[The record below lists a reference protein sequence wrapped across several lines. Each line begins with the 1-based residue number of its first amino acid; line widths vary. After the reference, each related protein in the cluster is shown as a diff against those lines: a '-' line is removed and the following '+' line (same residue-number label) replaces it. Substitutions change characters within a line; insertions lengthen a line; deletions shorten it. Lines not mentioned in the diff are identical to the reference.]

1 MKIEITVDI
10 TPEEVR
16 RLYGLPDISKL
27 HAGLI
32 EKLQEE
38 TAKFDT
44 AELSKMLS
52 PTMAAGVKSI
62 VDYNKMLW
70 SLFNPLAQPKAKAEA
85 DPAE

>member
-27 HAGLI
+27 QSGLI
-32 EKLQEE
+32 EKLQQE

-44 AELSKMLS
+44 AELGKLLS
-52 PTMAAGVKSI
+52 PTMAASVKSI

-70 SLFNPLAQPKAKAEA
+70 SVFNPLTQKKSPETDSAE
-85 DPAE
+85 

>member
-1 MKIEITVDI
+1 MKIEINIDI
-10 TPEEVR
+10 SPEEVR

-32 EKLQEE
+32 DKLQTE
-38 TAKFDT
+38 AVKLDT
-44 AELSKMLS
+44 AELGKLLT
-52 PTMAAGVKSI
+52 PTVAASVKSI

-70 SLFNPLAQPKAKAEA
+70 SLFNPLASKKAPAET

>member
-16 RLYGLPDISKL
+16 RLYGMPDISKL
-27 HAGLI
+27 HEGLI
-32 EKLQEE
+32 DKLQAE

-44 AELSKMLS
+44 TELGKLLT
-52 PTMAAGVKSI
+52 PTVAAGVKSI

-70 SLFNPLAQPKAKAEA
+70 TLLNPLQKKAAETNS
-85 DPAE
+85 AE